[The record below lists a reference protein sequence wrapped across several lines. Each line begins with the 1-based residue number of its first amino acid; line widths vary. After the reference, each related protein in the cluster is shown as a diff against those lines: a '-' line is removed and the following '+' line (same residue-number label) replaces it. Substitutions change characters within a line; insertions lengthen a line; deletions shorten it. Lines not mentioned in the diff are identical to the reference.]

1 MSGYFITVEG
11 IEGVGKTTQIH
22 AIRAWLEARGRRV
35 VTTREPGGTPLAERL
50 RELVLK
56 PQGEPVGA
64 ISELLLMFAARSVH
78 LDNLVRPAL
87 AAGAVVVCDRFT
99 DATYAYQGTGRGI
112 SEAAICVLEQ
122 LVQGS
127 LRPDLTLLLDAPAEI
142 GLGRAAKRR
151 DPSGADRFETERVD
165 FFRKVRDTY
174 LARARVEPDRM
185 VIIDARR
192 SASDVSAD
200 IENVLAAR
208 LIAHAS

>member
-1 MSGYFITVEG
+1 VSGYFITVEG

-22 AIRAWLEARGRRV
+22 AIRTWLEARGRRV

-112 SEAAICVLEQ
+112 SEAAICALEQ

-151 DPSGADRFETERVD
+151 DPGGADRFDTERVD

-174 LARARVEPDRM
+174 LARARVEPNRM

-192 SASDVSAD
+192 SASEVSAD